1 MPRAVAVLAERL
13 GLGAAR
19 VGVVAPPLPLPL
31 FDAYLAPMASR
42 ALSAACSCGIAD
54 ALPGTPEELAA
65 RLDLDPLGVD
75 VVLRAL
81 ETLGYVRA
89 RRGGAYRLTRA
100 GRWLRRDRLGL
111 LAGEFVPDVWDTME
125 NLEAGLRG
133 GPPAG
138 LHDRPADDPFWGR
151 YQRAMA
157 QLSVFAA
164 RPFAA

>member
-31 FDAYLAPMASR
+31 FDAYLAPMAGR
-42 ALSAACSCGIAD
+42 ALSAACSCGIAN
-54 ALPGTPEELAA
+54 ALPGTAEELAA
-65 RLDLDPLGVD
+65 RLDFDPLGVD

-81 ETLGYVRA
+81 TTLGYVRS

-111 LAGEFVPDVWDTME
+111 FVGEFVPDAWDLVGG
-125 NLEAGLRG
+125 LEGVLRG
-133 GPPAG
+133 GAPGG
-138 LHDRPADDPFWGR
+138 LHDRPPGDPFWGR

-157 QLSVFAA
+157 QL
-164 RPFAA
+164 